1 MIDTSRPRLIIVC
14 GLPGSGKTTHATA
27 LADQHSAVRMSPD
40 DWMDSAGINLWDAE
54 ARASIERLQWELT
67 QELLRQGHTVIIEW
81 GTWGRSER
89 DTLREGARALGAAVE
104 LHYLDVPLDVLW
116 ERIHT
121 RALESPPMTRP
132 QLETSAQAIDVPTE
146 DELALFDPPT
156 YPDAA
161 F

>member
-1 MIDTSRPRLIIVC
+1 MIIVC

-27 LADQHSAVRMSPD
+27 LTERLGAIRMSPD

-54 ARASIERLQWELT
+54 TRATIERVQWELT
-67 QELLRQGHTVIIEW
+67 QELLRRGHTVIIEW
-81 GTWGRSER
+81 GTWGREER

-104 LHYLDVPLDVLW
+104 LHYLDVPLEVLW

-121 RALESPPMTRP
+121 RALESPPMTRL
-132 QLETSAQAIDVPTE
+132 QLETYAHTIEIPTE
-146 DELALFDPPT
+146 DELALFEQPT